1 MKENGRFKWKLP
13 LDRSLGL
20 QSLGHFQTFWANDLE
35 NDIFFFRFLGNTFNF
50 VIKSA
55 KTRDRLINT

>member
-13 LDRSLGL
+13 LNRSLGL

-35 NDIFFFRFLGNTFNF
+35 NAIFILGNTFNF
-50 VIKSA
+50 EIKSA

>member
-1 MKENGRFKWKLP
+1 MKENGRIKWKLP

-35 NDIFFFRFLGNTFNF
+35 NAIFFLGFTFNF

-55 KTRDRLINT
+55 KTRNRMID

>member
-1 MKENGRFKWKLP
+1 VKENGRFKWKLP

-35 NDIFFFRFLGNTFNF
+35 NDIFFLGFTFNF

>member
-1 MKENGRFKWKLP
+1 M
-13 LDRSLGL
+13 DRSLGL

-35 NDIFFFRFLGNTFNF
+35 NDICFLGFTFNF

>member
-1 MKENGRFKWKLP
+1 MKENGRFKWKLR

-35 NDIFFFRFLGNTFNF
+35 TTIFFLGFTFNF

-55 KTRDRLINT
+55 KTRNRMID

>member
-35 NDIFFFRFLGNTFNF
+35 NDIFFLTFNF

-55 KTRDRLINT
+55 KTRDRLINA